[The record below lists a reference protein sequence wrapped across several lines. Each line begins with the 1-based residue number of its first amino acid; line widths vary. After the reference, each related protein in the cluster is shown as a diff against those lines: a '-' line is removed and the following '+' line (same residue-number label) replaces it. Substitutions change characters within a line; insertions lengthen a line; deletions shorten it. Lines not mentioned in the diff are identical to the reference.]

1 MPSNFGAYDF
11 PLLNTIKRAF
21 GFGQSM
27 NQLVDPY
34 AFGQALYPFR
44 ALTMPITHDI
54 PNNSGFRYL
63 LLDPTDEKL
72 AYAYI
77 LGRDGGEPMVYS
89 DYTAGDNG
97 RWFDAH

>member
-1 MPSNFGAYDF
+1 MIVLSPYLRDMPSNFGAYGF

-21 GFGQSM
+21 GFGQSI

-34 AFGQALYPFR
+34 AYGQALYPFR

-63 LLDPTDEKL
+63 LLDPLTKNS
-72 AYAYI
+72 
-77 LGRDGGEPMVYS
+77 PMLIY
-89 DYTAGDNG
+89 
-97 RWFDAH
+97 